1 MSGLMRLDLSDN
13 HFSGSIPVIISE
25 FKALIDLRLGGNSL
39 GGRIPSAII
48 DLGMLCT
55 LNISSNGLTGEIPSG
70 LSKMVMLQQ
79 LDVSHNHLT
88 GTLASVAE
96 LRGLTDLNISYNLF
110 TGPIPAA
117 LVKFL
122 NVSFYS
128 FLGNP
133 SLCVD
138 CGLNCDAGRNFSRC
152 VHSSDDHKGLTKF
165 QTAMVVLGT
174 SVPFFA
180 VVVGV
185 GVMLQCRQRKK
196 LDIEDGANLFDRVME
211 ATEDLNDKYIIGK
224 GAHGTVYKASLR
236 NNEGVYAVKKL
247 TFGDSKQGRTSI
259 VREIETVGKV
269 RHRNLVKLE
278 DILIKKNYG
287 LILYRYMQ
295 NGSLHDIL
303 HEAYPPPLLDW
314 SMRCNIALGTAHGLA
329 YLHFDCDPAI
339 VHGDIKPMNILLDA
353 DLEPHISD
361 FGIATLLDQSSS
373 ALISSTLRG
382 TIGYIA
388 PEYAFTST
396 KSKESDVYSY
406 GVVLLE
412 LLTRKKA
419 VDPSFADRLHIVRWV
434 RSIWNEKVEIGLIMD
449 EGVYNN
455 RYDSFV
461 REQVIEVLQ
470 LALRCTDSEASKRP
484 SMRVVV
490 KELEHVYEALRMKL
504 N

>member
-1 MSGLMRLDLSDN
+1 MPGLMRLDLSDN
-13 HFSGSIPVIISE
+13 HFSGSIPVFISE

-39 GGRIPSAII
+39 GGRIPSSII

-55 LNISSNGLTGEIPSG
+55 LNISNNGVTGEIPSG
-70 LSKMVMLQQ
+70 LRKMVMLQQ
-79 LDVSHNHLT
+79 LDVSHNHLA
-88 GTLASVAE
+88 GNLASVAE

-110 TGPIPAA
+110 TGSIPAA

-122 NVSFYS
+122 NASFYS

-138 CGLNCDAGRNFSRC
+138 CGLNCDAGRNFRRC
-152 VHSSDDHKGLTKF
+152 AHLNHIGLTKF
-165 QTAMVVLGT
+165 ETAMVVLGS

-180 VVVGV
+180 VVGL
-185 GVMLQCRQRKK
+185 GRMFQYRQRQKS
-196 LDIEDGANLFDRVME
+196 DIEDGDILFNRVME
-211 ATEDLNDKYIIGK
+211 ATEDLNDKYIIGQ
-224 GAHGTVYKASLR
+224 GAHGTVYKAFLG
-236 NNEGVYAVKKL
+236 NNDDVYAVKKL
-247 TFGDSKQGRTSI
+247 MFEYSEEARAGM
-259 VREIETVGKV
+259 VREIKTVGKV

-278 DILIKKNYG
+278 DILIKTNYG

-314 SMRCNIALGTAHGLA
+314 SMRCNIALGTAYGLE
-329 YLHFDCDPAI
+329 YLHFDCHPAI
-339 VHGDIKPMNILLDA
+339 TYMNMKNTSFVITA
-353 DLEPHISD
+353 
-361 FGIATLLDQSSS
+361 
-373 ALISSTLRG
+373 
-382 TIGYIA
+382 
-388 PEYAFTST
+388 EYAFTCT
-396 KSKESDVYSY
+396 KSMESDVYSY

-419 VDPSFADRLHIVRWV
+419 VDPSFADGLHIVRWV
-434 RSIWNEKVEIGLIMD
+434 RSVWNEKVEIGLVVD

-461 REQVIEVLQ
+461 REQVIEVLR

-490 KELEHVYEALRMKL
+490 KELEQVYAALRIKL